1 MKINIKELGAIK
13 EGKIDL
19 SKKLNIFCGPNGTGK
34 TYMAYVIYGLL
45 KSQIHVGSDEV
56 LAKELIE
63 KRKTNYKINFDALSK
78 YRKSIL
84 ENFKDDFDSLFGI
97 GDDLAKQYFENT
109 EISFNETNEEFK
121 KQIIDCEFKTII
133 SFRKIDIAVTKE
145 LNNEYLVLEIED
157 KAISNKDIDS
167 LNFLLYSSILSLLA
181 TYPISS
187 TYILP
192 VERNSI
198 FTFSKELS
206 ISKQEAV
213 DHFHAMTG
221 KNKID
226 RFDLLF
232 KKTTRYPLPIK
243 DGLMIADDLAEIKKT
258 TSKFFDF
265 ATEIE
270 NDLLH
275 GKVQIS
281 SDGELQFKPDKAPK
295 RVLPIHMT
303 ASIIKSLASL
313 VIYLKHIAQKNDL
326 IIIDEPEINLHP
338 DNQIILTKLFAR
350 LINMGFRLLI
360 STHSDYVVRELN
372 NLIMLSSGKPEI
384 EILKKEFGYVA
395 EEYILKDDIA
405 VHYFNYPLKQ
415 RGNKQ
420 VAVEN
425 LIIDDSGFE
434 IPSVDITID
443 QQNKIAEEL
452 FYTLKYGKI
461 NE

>member
-13 EGKIDL
+13 EGTIDL

-45 KSQIHVGSDEV
+45 KSQMHVGTDEV

-63 KRKTNYKINFDALSK
+63 KRKTNYKINFDALNK

-97 GDDLAKQYFENT
+97 GEDLAKQYFENT

-121 KQIIDCEFKTII
+121 KQILDCEFKTII
-133 SFRKIDIAVTKE
+133 SFRKIDIEVTKE
-145 LNNEYLVLEIED
+145 INNEYLVLEIED

-181 TYPISS
+181 THPISS

-243 DGLMIADDLAEIKKT
+243 DGLMIADDLAEIKKN

-303 ASIIKSLASL
+303 ASIIKSLSSL

-338 DNQIILTKLFAR
+338 NNQIILTKLFAR
-350 LINMGFRLLI
+350 LINKGFRLLI

-384 EILKKEFGYVA
+384 ENLKKEFGYSSD
-395 EEYILKDDIA
+395 EYILKDDIA
-405 VHYFNYPLKQ
+405 VHYFDYPLKQ

-420 VAVEN
+420 VSVKN
-425 LIIDDSGFE
+425 LIIDDSGFD

>member
-1 MKINIKELGAIK
+1 MKIHIKELGAVK
-13 EGKIDL
+13 EGTIDL
-19 SKKLNIFCGPNGTGK
+19 SKKLNVFCGPNGTGK

-45 KSQIHVGSDEV
+45 KSQIHIGSDEA

-63 KRKTNYKINFDALSK
+63 KRKTNYSINFEALNK
-78 YRKSIL
+78 YRKNIID
-84 ENFKDDFDSLFGI
+84 NFKDDFDSLFGI
-97 GDDLAKQYFENT
+97 GEDLAKQYFENT
-109 EISFNETNEEFK
+109 EIAFKETNEEFK
-121 KQIIDCEFKTII
+121 QQIIDCEFQTTISIRKVDIEVSKTKNTD
-133 SFRKIDIAVTKE
+133 FLE
-145 LNNEYLVLEIED
+145 LEIQE
-157 KAISNKDIDS
+157 KAISNKDIET
-167 LNFLLYSSILSLLA
+167 LNFFLFSSILSILA
-181 TYPISS
+181 THPISS

-198 FTFSKELS
+198 FTFNKELS

-232 KKTTRYPLPIK
+232 KKTTRYPLAIK

-265 ATEIE
+265 ASEIE
-270 NDLLH
+270 NELLH
-275 GKVQIS
+275 GKVQITS
-281 SDGELQFKPDKAPK
+281 EGEIQFKSDKAPK

-303 ASIIKSLASL
+303 ASIIKSLSSL
-313 VIYLKHIAQKNDL
+313 VVYLKHIAKKNDL

-350 LINMGFRLLI
+350 LINKGFRLLI

-372 NLIMLSSGKPEI
+372 NLIMLSSDKPEI
-384 EILKKEFGYVA
+384 ETLKAQYGYTKEEFIQK
-395 EEYILKDDIA
+395 EDIA
-405 VHYFNYPLKQ
+405 VHYSNYPLKQ

-420 VAVEN
+420 VVVESLN
-425 LIIDDSGFE
+425 IDDSGFE
-434 IPSVDITID
+434 IPSVDVTIEK
-443 QQNKIAEEL
+443 QNKIAEEL

-461 NE
+461 HD

>member
-13 EGKIDL
+13 EGTIDL
-19 SKKLNIFCGPNGTGK
+19 SKKLNVFCGPNGTGK
-34 TYMAYVIYGLL
+34 TYLAYVVYGLL
-45 KSQIHVGSDEV
+45 KSQIHVGTNET

-63 KRKTNYKINFDALSK
+63 KKKINYTINFEALNK

-84 ENFKDDFDSLFGI
+84 STFKDDYDSLFGI
-97 GDDLAKQYFENT
+97 GEELAKQYFEKT
-109 EISFNETNEEFK
+109 EISFNETEDDYKE
-121 KQIIDCEFKTII
+121 QIINCEFEKII
-133 SFRKIDIAVTKE
+133 SFRKIEITVTKSKDTDF
-145 LNNEYLVLEIED
+145 LQLEIDE
-157 KAISNKDIDS
+157 KAITNKDIDT
-167 LNFLLYSSILSLLA
+167 LNFFLFSSILSLLA
-181 TYPISS
+181 THPISS

-206 ISKQEAV
+206 INKQEAV

-258 TSKFFDF
+258 TSKFFEF

-303 ASIIKSLASL
+303 ASIIKSLSSL

-338 DNQIILTKLFAR
+338 DNQILLSKLFAR
-350 LINMGFRLLI
+350 LINKGFRLLI
-360 STHSDYVVRELN
+360 STHSDYVVREIN
-372 NLIMLSSGKPEI
+372 NLIMLSSNKPDMI
-384 EILKKEFGYVA
+384 SLKNQFGYSA
-395 EEYILKDDIA
+395 DEYILKEDIA

-420 VAVEN
+420 VLVKN

-434 IPSVDITID
+434 IPSVDETID
-443 QQNKIAEEL
+443 KQNKIAEEL

>member
-1 MKINIKELGAIK
+1 MKIQIKNLGAVK
-13 EGKIDL
+13 EGTIDI
-19 SKKLNIFCGPNGTGK
+19 SKKMNVFCGPNGTGK

-45 KSQIHVGSDEV
+45 KSHIHVGTNEV
-56 LAKELIE
+56 LVKELIE
-63 KRKTNYKINFDALSK
+63 KRKANYKINFDALYE

-97 GDDLAKQYFENT
+97 GEDLAKQYFENT
-109 EISFNETNEEFK
+109 VVLFNETIEEFK
-121 KQIIDCEFKTII
+121 NQIIECEFQSTLSI
-133 SFRKIDIAVTKE
+133 RKIDIEVNKSK
-145 LNNEYLVLEIED
+145 NEDFLVLEITE
-157 KAISNKDIDS
+157 KAISNKEIDL
-167 LNFLLYSSILSLLA
+167 LNFYLFSSILSLLA

-187 TYILP
+187 AYILP

-243 DGLMIADDLAEIKKT
+243 DGLMVADDLAEIKKT
-258 TSKFFDF
+258 TSKFFDL

-270 NDLLH
+270 NDLLQ

-281 SDGELQFKPDKAPK
+281 SEGELQFKPNKAPK

-303 ASIIKSLASL
+303 ASIIKSLSSL
-313 VIYLKHIAQKNDL
+313 VIYMKHIAKKNDL

-350 LINMGFRLLI
+350 LVNKGFRLLI

-372 NLIMLSSGKPEI
+372 NLIMLSSKKKEI
-384 EILKKEFGYVA
+384 DILKSNFNYLEDEFINKED
-395 EEYILKDDIA
+395 LA

-420 VAVEN
+420 VVVEN
-425 LIIDDSGFE
+425 LIIDETGFE
-434 IPSVDITID
+434 IPSVDFTIE
-443 QQNKIAEEL
+443 QQNKISEEL
-452 FYTLKYGKI
+452 FYNLKYGG
-461 NE
+461 EDE

>member
-1 MKINIKELGAIK
+1 MKINIKELGAVK
-13 EGKIDL
+13 EGTIDL
-19 SKKLNIFCGPNGTGK
+19 SKKLNVFCGPNGTGK

-45 KSQIHVGSDEV
+45 KSQIHIGSDEA
-56 LAKELIE
+56 LAKELIDK
-63 KRKTNYKINFDALSK
+63 KRTNYSINFIALND
-78 YRKSIL
+78 YRKNIL
-84 ENFKDDFDSLFGI
+84 DNFKDDFDSLFGI
-97 GDDLAKQYFENT
+97 GEDLAKQYFEKT
-109 EISFNETNEEFK
+109 EISFEETNDEFRQ
-121 KQIIDCEFKTII
+121 QIINCEFQATISI
-133 SFRKIDIAVTKE
+133 RKIDIEVSKTK
-145 LNNEYLVLEIED
+145 NADFLVLEIQE
-157 KAISNKDIDS
+157 KTISNKDIDT
-167 LNFLLYSSILSLLA
+167 LNFFLFSSILSLLA
-181 TYPISS
+181 THPISS

-232 KKTTRYPLPIK
+232 KKTNRYPLPIK
-243 DGLMIADDLAEIKKT
+243 DGLMIADDLAETKKT

-265 ATEIE
+265 ALEIE
-270 NDLLH
+270 NELLH
-275 GKVQIS
+275 GKVQITS
-281 SDGELQFKPDKAPK
+281 EGEIQFKSDKAPK

-303 ASIIKSLASL
+303 ASIIKSLSSL
-313 VIYLKHIAQKNDL
+313 VVYLKHIAQKNDL

-350 LINMGFRLLI
+350 LINKGFRLLI

-372 NLIMLSSGKPEI
+372 NLIMLSSDKPEI
-384 EILKKEFGYVA
+384 ESLKNGYGYSK
-395 EEYILKDDIA
+395 EEYIKKEDIA
-405 VHYFNYPLKQ
+405 VHYFNYPLKS
-415 RGNKQ
+415 RSNKQ
-420 VAVEN
+420 VTVES
-425 LIIDDSGFE
+425 LEIDDSGFE
-434 IPSVDITID
+434 IPSVDVTIE

>member
-1 MKINIKELGAIK
+1 MNIYIKELGAIK
-13 EGKIDL
+13 EGTIDL
-19 SKKLNIFCGPNGTGK
+19 SKKLNVFCGPNGTGK

-45 KSQIHVGSDEV
+45 KSQMHIGADEE
-56 LAKELIE
+56 LTKELIE
-63 KRKTNYKINFDALSK
+63 KRKKNHSINFEALNK
-78 YRKSIL
+78 YRKSIID
-84 ENFKDDFDSLFGI
+84 NFKDDFDSLFGI
-97 GDDLAKQYFENT
+97 GEDLAKQYFENT
-109 EISFNETNEEFK
+109 EITFKETDEEFK
-121 KQIIDCEFKTII
+121 KQIIGCEFQTRVSIRKVDIEISKTKNTD
-133 SFRKIDIAVTKE
+133 F
-145 LNNEYLVLEIED
+145 LVLEIED
-157 KAISNKDIDS
+157 KAISNKDIDT
-167 LNFLLYSSILSLLA
+167 LNFFLFSSILSLLA
-181 TYPISS
+181 THPISS

-221 KNKID
+221 KTKID

-243 DGLMIADDLAEIKKT
+243 DGLMIADDLGEIKKN
-258 TSKFFDF
+258 TSLFFDF

-281 SDGELQFKPDKAPK
+281 SDGELQFKSNKAPK
-295 RVLPIHMT
+295 KVLPIHMT
-303 ASIIKSLASL
+303 ASIIKSLSSL

-338 DNQIILTKLFAR
+338 DNQIILTRLFAR
-350 LINMGFRLLI
+350 LINKGFRVLI

-372 NLIMLSSGKPEI
+372 NLIMLSSTNFDIDALRNQYQYTNEEFI
-384 EILKKEFGYVA
+384 QKE
-395 EEYILKDDIA
+395 DIA
-405 VHYFNYPLKQ
+405 VHYFNYPLKG
-415 RGNKQ
+415 RNNKQ
-420 VAVEN
+420 VTIASLEVKD
-425 LIIDDSGFE
+425 IGFE
-434 IPSVDITID
+434 IPSVDITIEH
-443 QQNKIAEEL
+443 QNKISEEL

>member
-13 EGKIDL
+13 EGTIDL
-19 SKKLNIFCGPNGTGK
+19 SKKLNVFCGPNGTGK

-45 KSQIHVGSDEV
+45 KSQMHVGTDEV

-63 KRKTNYKINFDALSK
+63 KRKTNYKINFDALNR

-97 GDDLAKQYFENT
+97 GEDLAKQYFENT

-133 SFRKIDIAVTKE
+133 SFRKIDIEVTKE
-145 LNNEYLVLEIED
+145 TNNEYLVLEIED

-181 TYPISS
+181 THPISS

-243 DGLMIADDLAEIKKT
+243 DGLMIADDLAEIKKN
-258 TSKFFDF
+258 TSRFFDF

-295 RVLPIHMT
+295 RVLHIHMT
-303 ASIIKSLASL
+303 ASIIKSLSSL

-350 LINMGFRLLI
+350 LINKGFKLLI

-395 EEYILKDDIA
+395 DEYILKDDIA

-420 VAVEN
+420 VSVVN
-425 LIIDDSGFE
+425 LDIDDSGFE
-434 IPSVDITID
+434 IPSVDTTID
-443 QQNKIAEEL
+443 QQNKVAEEL